1 MIRKTTFALMTVVM
15 VLTGI
20 TTAGAAGD
28 QQRQTYIVVLEDQA
42 GSGVA
47 LLAGEES
54 VAAVASEA
62 SAAYDGEVGFVYQ
75 HALRGFSMAMSASQA
90 AALAREPGVAYVQM
104 DRVHSISAQDEPT
117 GIRRIFADTN
127 TNIDIDGN
135 DDFRVD
141 VDVAVIDTGVDLE
154 HPDLNVVGGV
164 SCLRGTCSTGG
175 DDDHYHGTHVAGT
188 IGAIDNDS
196 YVVGVAPGARIWAVK
211 VLNRRG
217 FGTTAGIVA
226 GIDWVAANA
235 DTIEVANM
243 SLGGFGFDQAEYDAI
258 QGAVDA
264 GVAFA
269 VAAGNDSSDAALYS
283 PASFDNTLTVSSLT
297 DFDGLPGGA
306 GSSNCWTGA
315 DDTLADYSNYGTV
328 VGIAAPG
335 TCILSTYPVELGSV
349 GTISG
354 TSMASPHV
362 AGALALLASADNPND
377 AADVF
382 QLYDQ
387 VVTAGNLDWTDN
399 SGDGIKERLLDAT
412 GFVPALV
419 ATGGGS
425 DLAPTVSVSAPTD
438 GAVFGSGTT
447 ITFTGSA
454 SDSED
459 GDLTANLSW
468 TSDIDGAIGSG
479 GSFAASLSDGTHVVS
494 ASVTDSGGNTATD
507 TVSVTVGDGPAITL
521 SVVGTALR
529 NRVRADLTWTGA
541 SGARVDVYRDGQLVS
556 TTRNDGAH
564 SDRIDATS
572 GTFEY
577 QVCEQNTATC
587 SNLATVSF

>member
-1 MIRKTTFALMTVVM
+1 MIGRATFGLLTLAL
-15 VLTGI
+15 VLTGV
-20 TTAGAAGD
+20 TAAGAAAD
-28 QQRQTYIVVLEDQA
+28 SQKQTYIVVLDD

-47 LLAGEES
+47 ALAGAQS
-54 VAAVASEA
+54 VAAVAADASE
-62 SAAYDGEVGFVYQ
+62 SFDGEVGFVYQ
-75 HALRGFSMAMSASQA
+75 HALRGFSMALSATQA
-90 AALAREPGVAYVQM
+90 AALARQPGVAYVQE

-127 TNIDIDGN
+127 SNIDIDGL

-141 VDVAVIDTGVDLE
+141 VDVAVIDTGVDLD
-154 HPDLNVVGGV
+154 HPDLNVAGGV

-188 IGAIDNDS
+188 IGAIDNDA

-258 QGAVDA
+258 QGAVEA

-269 VAAGNDSSDAALYS
+269 VAAGNDSSDAGFYS
-283 PASFDNTLTVSSLT
+283 PASFDNTLTVSALT

-315 DDTLADYSNYGTV
+315 DDTLADYSNYGSV

-335 TCILSTYPVELGSV
+335 TCILSTYPVQLGSV

-377 AADVF
+377 SSDVF
-382 QLYDQ
+382 QLYDD
-387 VVTAGNLDWTDN
+387 VVNAGNLDWTDN
-399 SGDGIKERLLDAT
+399 SGDGVKERLLDAS
-412 GFVPALV
+412 GFIPTLI

-425 DLAPTVSVSAPTD
+425 DLDPSLSISAPDDGSTFPSGASVS
-438 GAVFGSGTT
+438 
-447 ITFTGSA
+447 FTGTA
-454 SDSED
+454 SDPED
-459 GDLTANLSW
+459 GDLTADLSW
-468 TSDIDGAIGSG
+468 TSDLDGAIGSG
-479 GSFAASLSDGTHVVS
+479 GSFSATLSDGTHVIS
-494 ASVTDSGGNTATD
+494 ASVTDSGGNTSTD

-521 SVVGTALR
+521 SVAGTALR

-541 SGARVDVYRDGQLVS
+541 SGARVDVYRDSQLVS
-556 TTRNDGAH
+556 TTRNDGSH

-577 QVCEQNTATC
+577 QVCEQSTTIC